1 MRMLDAG
8 ALDCAATDVTRTTGR
23 RSAAPR
29 VLVVDDNRDSVELFA
44 HALEATGYDV
54 RVAFDGPEALGVA
67 AGFRPEIALID
78 IGLPVMDG
86 YDLALRLRE
95 VPGLRDLK
103 LVAITGYGRGSDLRR
118 SRQAGFQGHLVKPV
132 DLGQMDALLGTLIGA
147 PPPPSPSSGGA
158 ADVPAS

>member
-8 ALDCAATDVTRTTGR
+8 ALDGAAVDVGRTTGR
-23 RSAAPR
+23 RAAAPR
-29 VLVVDDNRDSVELFA
+29 VLVVDDNRDSVELFEQ
-44 HALEATGYDV
+44 ALGAMGYEV
-54 RVAFDGPEALGVA
+54 RGAFDGAEALGVA

-86 YDLALRLRE
+86 YDLARRLRE

-118 SRQAGFQGHLVKPV
+118 SRQAGFHGHLVKPV
-132 DLGQMDALLGTLIGA
+132 DLVQMDALLGTLLSA
-147 PPPPSPSSGGA
+147 
-158 ADVPAS
+158 PASGESADAPAA